1 MSSKLQIDWTK
12 LISLVSMLI
21 NYSNG
26 RRRWWWKF
34 LYKNWNSDWF
44 FFSLLMMKISYEL
57 NVDDYN
63 DDDAEIHSSWSFN
76 SHTHTHT
83 TTN

>member
-1 MSSKLQIDWTK
+1 MKEEEDDENFYL
-12 LISLVSMLI
+12 
-21 NYSNG
+21 
-26 RRRWWWKF
+26 
-34 LYKNWNSDWF
+34 NWNSDWF
-44 FFSLLMMKISYEL
+44 LLLMMKISYEL

-76 SHTHTHT
+76 SHTHT